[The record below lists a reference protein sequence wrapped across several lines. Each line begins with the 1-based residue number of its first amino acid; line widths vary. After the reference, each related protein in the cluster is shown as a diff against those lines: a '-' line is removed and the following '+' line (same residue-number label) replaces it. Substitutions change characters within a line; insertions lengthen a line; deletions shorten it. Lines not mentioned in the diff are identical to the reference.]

1 MRQEKI
7 LYARCG
13 ELELRLEPAPA
24 PSPASDEPPLTAAE
38 REKRDLEELLLSS
51 NVPAEVVQKLLE
63 AA

>member
-24 PSPASDEPPLTAAE
+24 HSPASDEPPLTAAE